1 MDVVGHNTG
10 HVTHRWE
17 GHCGCGQTG
26 HVTGGR
32 VTVDTVG
39 GDAGHAMTYTQ
50 KKFSSH
56 YIPAALLINTQCN
69 YHISCMIDV
78 TCMCNVCTY
87 VQ

>member
-39 GDAGHAMTYTQ
+39 GGAGHAMTYTQ
-50 KKFSSH
+50 KKLVHTIFRLH
-56 YIPAALLINTQCN
+56 YLSILNAIIIFHA
-69 YHISCMIDV
+69 
-78 TCMCNVCTY
+78 
-87 VQ
+87 

>member
-1 MDVVGHNTG
+1 VGVVGHRLG

-17 GHCGCGQTG
+17 GHCGHGQTG
-26 HVTGGR
+26 HVTHRR
-32 VTVDTVG
+32 VTVGMVERGT
-39 GDAGHAMTYTQ
+39 GHVMTCTHD
-50 KKFSSH
+50 SSH

-69 YHISCMIDV
+69 YHITCMIDV